1 MKKLT
6 RIISVSLAALTV
18 ASTMAIAS
26 VAVSAA
32 SLKKPTNVK
41 TANGEK
47 TITVSW
53 KKVKGAKKYKVYKG
67 KKLIRTTAKTSI
79 KDTSVYSGKKYTY
92 KVKAV
97 NGKKVSKASK
107 SVTITRI
114 NYTIIKTVKNGDGS
128 VTLTWAKR
136 KGANQYKVYRKT
148 SGSYTLLKKV
158 TNDSYTDKNVVSGTK
173 YKYMVVCYN
182 TTTKTKSMNCTA
194 RSITYLDKV
203 TGVYA
208 RENTDGK
215 SIGVK
220 WNAVSGAS
228 SYTVYRRKAAED
240 SYTKLATTT
249 STAYKDTK
257 LSNNPTAYMYNI
269 VAVKD
274 SSNSVDCQ
282 LAPVAPF
289 LPKRDGVNSYYFDDK
304 NNIHVIVMLNKGD
317 TYAEGKALSDFFGL
331 NGLYTAEVVEGKD
344 VITLTDSVITAANS
358 GKAVIEIK
366 LSDSV
371 ADIVNAIGGGKIHKQ
386 YERALTKT
394 AYVEVEVA

>member
-1 MKKLT
+1 MKKLAK
-6 RIISVSLAALTV
+6 IAGILLAVLTV
-18 ASTMAIAS
+18 VSTMAIAF
-26 VAVSAA
+26 VTVSAA
-32 SLKKPTNVK
+32 SLKKPADVK
-41 TANGEK
+41 AVNGEK

-53 KKVKGAKKYKVYKG
+53 KKVKGAKNYKVYKG

-97 NGKKVSKASK
+97 NGKKTSKASK
-107 SVTITRI
+107 PVTITRI
-114 NYTIIKTVKNGDGS
+114 NYTIIKTVTNGDGS
-128 VTLTWAKR
+128 VTVTWAKR

-289 LPKRDGVNSYYFDDK
+289 LPKRDGVNSYYYDED
-304 NNIHVIVMLNKGD
+304 NNLHVLVMLNKGD
-317 TYAEGKALSDFFGL
+317 TYAEGKALSDFFSL
-331 NGLYTAEVVEGKD
+331 NGLYTAEVVDGNN
-344 VITLTDSVITAANS
+344 VISLNDSVIKADNP
-358 GKAVIEIK
+358 GKAVIEVK

-371 ADIVNAIGGGKIHKQ
+371 AEIINAIGGTKLNQQ
-386 YERALTKT
+386 YETALTKT
-394 AYVEVEVA
+394 TYVEVEVA